1 MISREFENRFSTE
14 GPVTRFL
21 SILVV
26 VLLAACSSTT
36 EPNAID
42 SRILV
47 TSLSDDVGP
56 VIWASDS
63 GSDTVRVAP
72 CATHLCTS

>member
-1 MISREFENRFSTE
+1 M
-14 GPVTRFL
+14 TRVL

-36 EPNAID
+36 EPNAVD
-42 SRILV
+42 SRTLV
-47 TSLSDDVGP
+47 TNLSEDAGP
-56 VIWASDS
+56 VTSASDS